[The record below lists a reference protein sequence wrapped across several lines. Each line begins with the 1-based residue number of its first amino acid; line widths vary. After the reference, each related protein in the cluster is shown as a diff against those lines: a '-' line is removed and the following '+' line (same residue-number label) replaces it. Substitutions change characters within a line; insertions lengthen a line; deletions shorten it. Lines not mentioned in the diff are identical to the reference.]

1 MPEPAADSDAAIL
14 PLFADIAQAAESQ
27 RRELLHRLVIV
38 LCHRKDR
45 WIGRLEG
52 LRPPVIGSAGTEA
65 VDRLAEGG
73 QLFLDFGR
81 RRVECHVT
89 QQYSEKERRVT
100 RMMTLLLIVA
110 STLVGIAGF
119 AGLLH
124 LIPRLGAAGTRIGAW
139 LWRAPGLDLV
149 VSLVTW
155 IPPTV
160 LGIVL
165 GWRGV
170 VGSIIGQVLGMLVW
184 MFAHE
189 LANRKYVNGPR
200 IVTFLNRTV
209 GRFNNHIALWVTAVA
224 LPVFFVIRVAQVC
237 VYPIL
242 TPLVGL
248 PRYRDADWVNVS
260 RQKFNGLVGH
270 DLIWCLYCDWMTG
283 VYALGAEMLR
293 NVESF
298 WCPIRF
304 ASGKKCDNCKLDFPD
319 IEAGW
324 VEPEGTMGDVVAT
337 LERMYAAPATANL
350 PPDQR
355 HPWFGHT
362 VRTRA
367 GGSC

>member
-1 MPEPAADSDAAIL
+1 MIPLQLIAA
-14 PLFADIAQAAESQ
+14 
-27 RRELLHRLVIV
+27 
-38 LCHRKDR
+38 
-45 WIGRLEG
+45 
-52 LRPPVIGSAGTEA
+52 
-65 VDRLAEGG
+65 
-73 QLFLDFGR
+73 
-81 RRVECHVT
+81 
-89 QQYSEKERRVT
+89 Y
-100 RMMTLLLIVA
+100 
-110 STLVGIAGF
+110 TLVGIASF

-124 LIPRLGAAGTRIGAW
+124 LIPRLGAAGSRIGAW
-139 LWRAPGLDLV
+139 LCRAPGLDLV

-170 VGSIIGQVLGMLVW
+170 VGAIVGQVLGMLVW

-189 LANRKYVNGPR
+189 LANRKRDGPR

-209 GRFNNHIALWVTAVA
+209 GRLNNHVALWVTALAV
-224 LPVFFVIRVAQVC
+224 PVFIILRVAELC

-248 PRYRDADWVNVS
+248 PRYRHADWVNVS

-283 VYALGAEMLR
+283 VYSLGAEMLR

-304 ASGKKCDNCKLDFPD
+304 ASGKKCDHCKLDFPD
-319 IEAGW
+319 IDGGW
-324 VEPEGTMGDVVAT
+324 VPLEGTMSDVVAT
-337 LERMYAAPATANL
+337 LEKMYGPQATAGL
-350 PPDQR
+350 PREQR
-355 HPWFGHT
+355 HPWFGHP
-362 VRTRA
+362 VRTTRML
-367 GGSC
+367 